1 MSSQSDQA
9 TKGTSPQASSAEP
22 ASGRH
27 STVDQKPG
35 PVCQVCTAH
44 NREQSQF
51 CANCGASLFRY
62 CPHCGQKIGTEL
74 ESCERCSP
82 VGGQSTLLA
91 GRCQGCGFQN
101 DQNAERCKQCGARLL
116 AKCPQ
121 CSALSTAAFNFCPR
135 CGFNYSHL
143 VAQAL
148 SHRLEGGEETGHSSH
163 HTVDFSS
170 ALMVALV
177 ALSVL
182 VMVYILWQM

>member
-1 MSSQSDQA
+1 MSSQSEQA
-9 TKGTSPQASSAEP
+9 TSGRSPQANSVEL
-22 ASGRH
+22 ASGSHGTAAQQPR
-27 STVDQKPG
+27 
-35 PVCQVCTAH
+35 PVCLVCAAH

-51 CANCGASLFRY
+51 CADCGASLFRY
-62 CPHCGQKIGTEL
+62 CPHCGQRIVAEL

-82 VGGQSTLLA
+82 LGGQSTLLA

-101 DQNAERCKQCGARLL
+101 DQSAERCEQCGARLL

-121 CSALSTAAFNFCPR
+121 CDALSTAAFNFCPR

-143 VAQAL
+143 VTRAL
-148 SHRLEGGEETGHSSH
+148 AHRLAGSEETGRPSRR
-163 HTVDFSS
+163 TMDFSS
-170 ALMVALV
+170 ALMIALV